1 MRMYKM
7 TTKEKR
13 YNFDNP
19 ADMVKFFT
27 DAGLVKS
34 ATVTYSDDEAGLL
47 DHVYVVIEIDDYKRD
62 YAEGYTTCTW
72 MEAAYGL
79 IKTTK
84 NGKYI
89 DKRVMF
95 TTRFDSTPQSCAFD
109 SSDHAG
115 PGAIDIRNPIEVLRW
130 LDDLCNHC
138 DVMTSRHLDKLVVTL
153 IPDIK
158 RLDSEGHYNISYL
171 DIDTDDTTY

>member
-7 TTKEKR
+7 TIEEKR

-19 ADMVKFFT
+19 ADTVKFFI

-34 ATVTYSDDEAGLL
+34 AKVARSDDEAGLL
-47 DHVYVVIEIDDYKRD
+47 DHIYVVIEINDFKRD
-62 YAEGYTTCTW
+62 YAEEYTTCTW

-89 DKRVMF
+89 NKKVMF
-95 TTRFDSTPQSCAFD
+95 KSHFDSTPQSCAFD
-109 SSDHAG
+109 SNDFAG
-115 PGAIDIRNPIEVLRW
+115 PELVDLRNPIEVLRW
-130 LDDLCNHC
+130 LDDLCSHC
-138 DVMTSRHLDKLVVTL
+138 EVVASRQLDKFIVTL

-171 DIDTDDTTY
+171 ETDDTAH

>member
-7 TTKEKR
+7 TIEEKR

-19 ADMVKFFT
+19 ADTVKFFI
-27 DAGLVKS
+27 DAGLVRS
-34 ATVTYSDDEAGLL
+34 ANVAYSDDEAGLL
-47 DHVYVVIEIDDYKRD
+47 DHIYVIIEIDDFKRD

-72 MEAAYGL
+72 LEAAYGL

-84 NGKYI
+84 NGKYT
-89 DKRVMF
+89 DKKVMF
-95 TTRFDSTPQSCAFD
+95 KSRFSSTPQSCAFD

-115 PGAIDIRNPIEVLRW
+115 PGAIDIRNPIEILRW
-130 LDDLCNHC
+130 LDDLCNRC
-138 DVMTSRHLDKLVVTL
+138 TVMVSRHLDKFIVTL

-171 DIDTDDTTY
+171 ETDDTAY